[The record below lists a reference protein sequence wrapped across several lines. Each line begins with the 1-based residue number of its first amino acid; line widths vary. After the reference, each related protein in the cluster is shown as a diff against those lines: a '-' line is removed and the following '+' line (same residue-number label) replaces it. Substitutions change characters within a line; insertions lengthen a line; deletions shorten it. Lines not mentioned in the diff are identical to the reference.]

1 MEQQW
6 EEFFRGRKINEV
18 AEADLRI
25 VRAAFCVLANTCQ
38 DRLRNGRYKS
48 LVLTKLE
55 EAAAF
60 ATKSFSHG

>member
-6 EEFFRGRKINEV
+6 EEFFRGRKINEIDEV
-18 AEADLRI
+18 DLEI
-25 VRAAFCVLANTCQ
+25 VRSAFCVLAGTCQ
-38 DRLRNGRYKS
+38 NRLRNGRYKA